1 MTDKSKVSEYLIQ
14 ISKKSEEELKAF
26 SGIIDFGIKTVFEML
41 KSSEYENDERILF
54 FTAAFINTFIS
65 EYSDGSAQITSFSA
79 GDVSITQSA
88 ASSSADEIYKKAYE
102 AASGL
107 INDGA
112 FAFMGI

>member
-14 ISKKSEEELKAF
+14 ISKKSEEELEAF

-54 FTAAFINTFIS
+54 LTAAFINTFIS
-65 EYSDGSAQITSFSA
+65 ECSDGSAQITSFSA

>member
-14 ISKKSEEELKAF
+14 ISKKSEEELEAF

-54 FTAAFINTFIS
+54 FTAAFINIFIS
-65 EYSDGSAQITSFSA
+65 ECSDGSAQITSFSA